1 MCIRDRSHAAGSQE
15 VSILLQPEIFNSPTG
30 VVDGNYIFADSE
42 NVTLE
47 IRPKLTLEYRTVEQ
61 WLAPSP
67 SLVHPANSATLWNT
81 SSYELVGPD
90 SIEFDFN
97 TPLSNVTNWHI
108 CHGQELRWLDCESSS
123 SADSEF
129 AFDSATNTF
138 LLDDSGVVNDNFGDQ
153 WQYWRIRGDQD
164 HRVGIYSPIFQYR
177 MSDAQAEDDGFGNY
191 TVELSRNSIFQST
204 GDLPQV
210 VDATTDSVN
219 QQDNYGS
226 DSTLTLG
233 YSSATGGMS
242 QAYFS
247 YDLSDIYFDSLA
259 TPISALLE
267 LDLASSTQNIAPID
281 VSVFACDTFDEALIT
296 FANSPACSNSEITRA
311 TISSFSGSTIQW
323 DITDLLQT
331 NFYTNNDSIS
341 FTLAPAAGVTNSV
354 DFYSS
359 ESGIFDRPVLR

>member
-1 MCIRDRSHAAGSQE
+1 MG
-15 VSILLQPEIFNSPTG
+15 
-30 VVDGNYIFADSE
+30 E
-42 NVTLE
+42 N
-47 IRPKLTLEYRTVEQ
+47 K
-61 WLAPSP
+61 
-67 SLVHPANSATLWNT
+67 
-81 SSYELVGPD
+81 
-90 SIEFDFN
+90 
-97 TPLSNVTNWHI
+97 
-108 CHGQELRWLDCESSS
+108 
-123 SADSEF
+123 F

-138 LLDDSGVVNDNFGDQ
+138 LLDDSGVVNNNFGDQ

-164 HRVGIYSPIFQYR
+164 HRVGIYSPIFEYR

-267 LDLASSTQNIAPID
+267 LGLPFATHFCISNCICKRSMNLLFLKPI
-281 VSVFACDTFDEALIT
+281 FL
-296 FANSPACSNSEITRA
+296 
-311 TISSFSGSTIQW
+311 
-323 DITDLLQT
+323 
-331 NFYTNNDSIS
+331 
-341 FTLAPAAGVTNSV
+341 
-354 DFYSS
+354 
-359 ESGIFDRPVLR
+359 